1 MIKGGSGYTKG
12 DIAIIIGDDFGG
24 GGGADLSQGG
34 DPAASGAPGF
44 NAPPGQVGMPNQM
57 GMMGMPGMGMGS
69 AGVSQD
75 DSEARY
81 GLDNDTFRDFMQSTV
96 FGLQR
101 RCKAQRIRL
110 PQIDDESKD
119 FRFSFS
125 KVWNKYE
132 FEPLER
138 EVMSFQLAEIEVL
151 CEALFAANIHEIYNL
166 KRLKVVRKTDD
177 LGVDMEDALEY
188 LQENEFSLNDVMKF
202 ATGSNPDGTQR
213 EGLVAGARVMP
224 YEVTF
229 RGFSAELSKVLE
241 ELYKS
246 QVFFV
251 VKNIAV
257 IAATDVVDVF
267 EEEQSEMTLGA
278 FGPGGRG
285 GREMYGMGGRGGMMN
300 PYGMG
305 GMGFG
310 GVGGENKRH
319 RPASLLL
326 DESPLKITLRIN
338 SLKVVAK
345 EKDESDA
352 ISALANKIE
361 AAKVE
366 EEEGGD
372 AESSTEDSRR

>member
-1 MIKGGSGYTKG
+1 
-12 DIAIIIGDDFGG
+12 
-24 GGGADLSQGG
+24 
-34 DPAASGAPGF
+34 
-44 NAPPGQVGMPNQM
+44 
-57 GMMGMPGMGMGS
+57 
-69 AGVSQD
+69 
-75 DSEARY
+75 
-81 GLDNDTFRDFMQSTV
+81 
-96 FGLQR
+96 
-101 RCKAQRIRL
+101 
-110 PQIDDESKD
+110 
-119 FRFSFS
+119 
-125 KVWNKYE
+125 
-132 FEPLER
+132 
-138 EVMSFQLAEIEVL
+138 
-151 CEALFAANIHEIYNL
+151 
-166 KRLKVVRKTDD
+166 
-177 LGVDMEDALEY
+177 
-188 LQENEFSLNDVMKF
+188 
-202 ATGSNPDGTQR
+202 
-213 EGLVAGARVMP
+213 
-224 YEVTF
+224 
-229 RGFSAELSKVLE
+229 
-241 ELYKS
+241 
-246 QVFFV
+246 V

-310 GVGGENKRH
+310 GVGGENERK

-366 EEEGGD
+366 EDKDDDGVFVEDTDGDGVDDYDESLLGPDGDPIGDKDDPDVTPTEEQIEAGNPP
-372 AESSTEDSRR
+372 